1 MELEEV
7 VVVVVGKP
15 VVRSDEGDCELQSR
29 ILMHCWDKILDNL
42 PVGIKEKGF
51 VKKSSILKRPLEEQR
66 IVFYQTKQYYGMF
79 VYLQA
84 KHTRGLS

>member
-1 MELEEV
+1 MELEVV

-29 ILMHCWDKILDNL
+29 IPMHCWDKILDNL

-51 VKKSSILKRPLEEQR
+51 VKKSSILKS
-66 IVFYQTKQYYGMF
+66 
-79 VYLQA
+79 
-84 KHTRGLS
+84 LS